1 MGGSDAWD
9 VENAHFEET
18 TTMLKRNLAVLLV
31 AGLVVAGGAVAWAE
45 GGGARPSFLAD
56 TGASGGAGATTKAT
70 LDPTV
75 RAHLKACLQQAR
87 ANKDRAAAQKCL
99 TDAGVTAGQVR
110 GAVRA
115 GALNRVVH
123 GDVIVRTKNGF
134 ESLTVDRG
142 TLQSKDGGTVT
153 VKRPDGPT
161 VTVKVDDKTRYPGA
175 GSLADLQ
182 TDKPVT
188 VISKDG
194 TALSVRQGQAKAGP
208 ATGTAPAAGAHA
220 GAGAHTSSDTNAGDG
235 LGDLTDI

>member
-1 MGGSDAWD
+1 
-9 VENAHFEET
+9 
-18 TTMLKRNLAVLLV
+18 MLKRNLAVLLV
-31 AGLVVAGGAVAWAE
+31 AGLVIAGGAVAWAE

-56 TGASGGAGATTKAT
+56 TTSGTSGAGATTKAR

-75 RAHLKACLQQAR
+75 RAQLKACLQQAR
-87 ANKDRAAAQKCL
+87 ANKDREAAQKCL

-115 GALNRVVH
+115 GVLNRVVH

-161 VTVKVDDKTRYPGA
+161 VTIKVDDKTRYPGA
-175 GSLADLQ
+175 GSLANLQ

-194 TALSVRQGQAKAGP
+194 TALSVRQGPAKAKAKAGP
-208 ATGTAPAAGAHA
+208 AAGAH
-220 GAGAHTSSDTNAGDG
+220 AGAHTSSDTNAGDG